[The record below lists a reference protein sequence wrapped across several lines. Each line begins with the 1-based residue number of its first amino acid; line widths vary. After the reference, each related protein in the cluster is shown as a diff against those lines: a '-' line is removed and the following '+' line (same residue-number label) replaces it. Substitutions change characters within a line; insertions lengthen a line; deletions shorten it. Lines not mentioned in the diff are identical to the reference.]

1 MDCAG
6 VEDLWLVIEKVLRPS
21 HLQAAHSP
29 GRPRYASSSYVP
41 SPSPPAS
48 SSGHRPIAGKI
59 ADMHEYSYVRVYTW
73 FYMTFSGAL
82 YLYTLYLHRVS
93 VDE

>member
-6 VEDLWLVIEKVLRPS
+6 IEDLWLVIEKVLRPS

-29 GRPRYASSSYVP
+29 GRLRYASSSFVP

-48 SSGHRPIAGKI
+48 SSGQRPTAGKT
-59 ADMHEYSYVRVYTW
+59 ADMHEYSYMRAYYVV
-73 FYMTFSGAL
+73 L
-82 YLYTLYLHRVS
+82 YDIFLCHLFIHMLPQ
-93 VDE
+93 